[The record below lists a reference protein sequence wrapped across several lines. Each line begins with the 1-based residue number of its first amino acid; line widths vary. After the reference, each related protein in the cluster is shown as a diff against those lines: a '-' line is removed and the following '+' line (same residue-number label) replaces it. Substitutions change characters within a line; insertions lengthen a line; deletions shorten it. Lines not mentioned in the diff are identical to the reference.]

1 MSISAFSEAKE
12 REIEHSYVF
21 DRKVKFTEE
30 LLSLGYAV
38 VAPSGNEEWI
48 YEDSLPVA
56 IFLPEILLILNS
68 RWFHAAE
75 YNS

>member
-21 DRKVKFTEE
+21 DRKVKLTEE

-38 VAPSGNEEWI
+38 VAPSGNEE
-48 YEDSLPVA
+48 
-56 IFLPEILLILNS
+56 
-68 RWFHAAE
+68 
-75 YNS
+75 